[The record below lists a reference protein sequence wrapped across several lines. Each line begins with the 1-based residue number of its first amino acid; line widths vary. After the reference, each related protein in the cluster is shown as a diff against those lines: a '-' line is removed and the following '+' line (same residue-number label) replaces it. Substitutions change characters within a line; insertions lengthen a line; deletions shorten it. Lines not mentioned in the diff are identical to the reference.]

1 MLSNLYANALIYWE
15 CSPRLQGIR
24 PPDGRFIWVLAC
36 EALHSEMF
44 LSPGTSTV
52 LAIIL
57 NVGGRPSTSV
67 FGNGGLMGMAVS
79 LSHALG
85 LNRDPSGW
93 DISPAEKAFRV
104 RIWWL
109 VVVQERWS
117 FSTLLQKW

>member
-15 CSPRLQGIR
+15 CSARLQGTR

-44 LSPGTSTV
+44 LAPGTSTV

-104 RIWWL
+104 RVWWL

-117 FSTLLQKW
+117 FSTLL